1 MGSKITIIG
10 AGSVG
15 STIAHILSLKPYV
28 SELVMIDILKDKAD
42 GEIMDM
48 AQGTGFRDPISMIAG
63 DYEDAAGSDI
73 VIVTSGVARKPGQ
86 TRIELAKTNVAIMK
100 NIAPQVAKHAPNAL
114 CIIVANPVDVLTY
127 AFLKYSGMKE
137 NQVIGSGTLLDT
149 VRLTYKLSQ
158 ELGIAQRSIKGYVFG
173 EHGDTSFIPWSMVTV
188 EGIKLD
194 DEPEDY
200 ELLKNYTVD
209 FLSFSC
215 YGSGVLT
222 THETEAK
229 ASGNLGMN
237 GVKNPYLETNAWGW
251 ATDPQC
257 LRLALN
263 TLWDRYHKPLWIVE
277 NGIGWSD
284 QIAEDGKIHDDYRI
298 KYLQA
303 NIQSMDD
310 AVNIDGVD
318 LMGYTMWGCI
328 DLVSNGTGEMKKR
341 YGFVY
346 VDRDDRGNGSLK
358 RIPKDSFYWYKKVI
372 ENKGSDLSI

>member
-1 MGSKITIIG
+1 MGSKITIVG

-48 AQGTGFRDPISMIAG
+48 AQGTGFRDPISMISG

-100 NIAPQVAKHAPNAL
+100 SIAPQVAKHAPNAL

-188 EGIKLD
+188 EGIKRKGATFYGVANSVVDVCEALMGAQDLVTVVSSMMHGEYGVD
-194 DEPEDY
+194 DVCTSC
-200 ELLKNYTVD
+200 LTVI
-209 FLSFSC
+209 
-215 YGSGVLT
+215 GP
-222 THETEAK
+222 
-229 ASGNLGMN
+229 N
-237 GVKNPYLETNAWGW
+237 GVK
-251 ATDPQC
+251 
-257 LRLALN
+257 
-263 TLWDRYHKPLWIVE
+263 
-277 NGIGWSD
+277 
-284 QIAEDGKIHDDYRI
+284 GKIEATLTDEEVAKFKASAEALKAVI
-298 KYLQA
+298 KE
-303 NIQSMDD
+303 MD
-310 AVNIDGVD
+310 
-318 LMGYTMWGCI
+318 
-328 DLVSNGTGEMKKR
+328 
-341 YGFVY
+341 
-346 VDRDDRGNGSLK
+346 
-358 RIPKDSFYWYKKVI
+358 I
-372 ENKGSDLSI
+372 E

>member
-188 EGIKLD
+188 EGIKMHGEYGVD
-194 DEPEDY
+194 DVCTSC
-200 ELLKNYTVD
+200 LTVI
-209 FLSFSC
+209 
-215 YGSGVLT
+215 GP
-222 THETEAK
+222 
-229 ASGNLGMN
+229 N
-237 GVKNPYLETNAWGW
+237 GVK
-251 ATDPQC
+251 
-257 LRLALN
+257 
-263 TLWDRYHKPLWIVE
+263 
-277 NGIGWSD
+277 
-284 QIAEDGKIHDDYRI
+284 GKIEATLTDEEVAKFKASAEALKAVI
-298 KYLQA
+298 KE
-303 NIQSMDD
+303 MD
-310 AVNIDGVD
+310 
-318 LMGYTMWGCI
+318 
-328 DLVSNGTGEMKKR
+328 
-341 YGFVY
+341 
-346 VDRDDRGNGSLK
+346 
-358 RIPKDSFYWYKKVI
+358 I
-372 ENKGSDLSI
+372 E

>member
-1 MGSKITIIG
+1 MGSKITIVG

-73 VIVTSGVARKPGQ
+73 VIVTSGVARRPGQ

-100 NIAPQVAKHAPNAL
+100 SIAPQVAKHAPNAL

-173 EHGDTSFIPWSMVTV
+173 EHGDTLFH
-188 EGIKLD
+188 
-194 DEPEDY
+194 
-200 ELLKNYTVD
+200 
-209 FLSFSC
+209 
-215 YGSGVLT
+215 GV
-222 THETEAK
+222 
-229 ASGNLGMN
+229 
-237 GVKNPYLETNAWGW
+237 W
-251 ATDPQC
+251 
-257 LRLALN
+257 
-263 TLWDRYHKPLWIVE
+263 
-277 NGIGWSD
+277 
-284 QIAEDGKIHDDYRI
+284 
-298 KYLQA
+298 
-303 NIQSMDD
+303 
-310 AVNIDGVD
+310 
-318 LMGYTMWGCI
+318 
-328 DLVSNGTGEMKKR
+328 
-341 YGFVY
+341 
-346 VDRDDRGNGSLK
+346 
-358 RIPKDSFYWYKKVI
+358 
-372 ENKGSDLSI
+372 

>member
-48 AQGTGFRDPISMIAG
+48 AQGTGFRDPISMISG

-100 NIAPQVAKHAPNAL
+100 SIAPQVAKHAPNAL

-173 EHGDTSFIPWSMVTV
+173 EHGETSFIPWSIAEVSTV
-188 EGIKLD
+188 SLFDCKDKIKLD
-194 DEPEDY
+194 EDILVDLDY
-200 ELLKNYTVD
+200 AEIERHMRSSGAKVIERKGCTNYAISVAVCSICDALFGAVNAVQTVSLMLNGEYGISD
-209 FLSFSC
+209 VCLSMPALI
-215 YGSGVLT
+215 GNGIVRGRITPVLT
-222 THETEAK
+222 DEELAK
-229 ASGNLGMN
+229 LHYSA
-237 GVKNPYLETNAWGW
+237 
-251 ATDPQC
+251 D
-257 LRLALN
+257 AL
-263 TLWDRYHKPLWIVE
+263 
-277 NGIGWSD
+277 
-284 QIAEDGKIHDDYRI
+284 
-298 KYLQA
+298 
-303 NIQSMDD
+303 
-310 AVNIDGVD
+310 
-318 LMGYTMWGCI
+318 
-328 DLVSNGTGEMKKR
+328 
-341 YGFVY
+341 
-346 VDRDDRGNGSLK
+346 
-358 RIPKDSFYWYKKVI
+358 KKVI
-372 ENKGSDLSI
+372 SQMAI